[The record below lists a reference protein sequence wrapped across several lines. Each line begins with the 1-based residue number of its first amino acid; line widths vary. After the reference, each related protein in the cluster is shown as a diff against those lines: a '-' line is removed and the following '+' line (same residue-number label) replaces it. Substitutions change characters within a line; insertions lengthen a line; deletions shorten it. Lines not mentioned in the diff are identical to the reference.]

1 MANLTEKIEIESF
14 EKFQDEIL
22 AEDTT
27 GRQHIISMPAFER
40 WLLISGG
47 LEWVLDVSEAG
58 EHVQSAGTMTMEEYW
73 YFHETFH
80 RIDIGKYLAY
90 KEDKSNKNLNPLKLS
105 A

>member
-14 EKFQDEIL
+14 EIFKDEIL
-22 AEDTT
+22 AEDST

-73 YFHETFH
+73 NFHETFH

>member
-40 WLLISGG
+40 WLLISGIVNG
-47 LEWVLDVSEAG
+47 
-58 EHVQSAGTMTMEEYW
+58 YW
-73 YFHETFH
+73 MYQ
-80 RIDIGKYLAY
+80 
-90 KEDKSNKNLNPLKLS
+90 KLVNMPNQPVP
-105 A
+105 

>member
-1 MANLTEKIEIESF
+1 
-14 EKFQDEIL
+14 
-22 AEDTT
+22 
-27 GRQHIISMPAFER
+27 
-40 WLLISGG
+40 
-47 LEWVLDVSEAG
+47 
-58 EHVQSAGTMTMEEYW
+58 MTMEEYW